1 MKVNDV
7 MTRRVATC
15 RPETN
20 LAEAAAL
27 MWQNDCGVLPV
38 LTETGELAGLV
49 TDRDMCIAL
58 GTKDVQPSHL
68 SVGAI
73 LRDHT
78 LVCKSS
84 DSIQTALHTMSEGKV
99 RRLPVVGDNAQL
111 VGILSMDDVVLNAE
125 RGTAKVGS
133 VISSAA
139 VVKTLQAIYARDN
152 QPIAEAVAA

>member
-1 MKVNDV
+1 
-7 MTRRVATC
+7 
-15 RPETN
+15 
-20 LAEAAAL
+20 
-27 MWQNDCGVLPV
+27 
-38 LTETGELAGLV
+38 
-49 TDRDMCIAL
+49 
-58 GTKDVQPSHL
+58 
-68 SVGAI
+68 
-73 LRDHT
+73 

-84 DSIQTALHTMSEGKV
+84 HSIQTALHTMSEGKV